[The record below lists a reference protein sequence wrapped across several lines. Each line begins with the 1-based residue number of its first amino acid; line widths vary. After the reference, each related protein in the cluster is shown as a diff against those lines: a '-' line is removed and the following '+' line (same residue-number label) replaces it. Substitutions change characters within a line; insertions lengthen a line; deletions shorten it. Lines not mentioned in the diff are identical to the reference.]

1 MFILKTIMVLFA
13 LTIMGS
19 LFAFGHGDIAF
30 GLIMATAPIA
40 MEQKDFDALVDKLGE
55 KAFEKINS
63 LVSDAE
69 KGNKE
74 ALTELKRRVDEVSK
88 IDDKPIQVFMKNLQE
103 HANNLEK
110 QLKESKEYEAKGM
123 TIEDQWVKQLTPVHD
138 QLKKAAERKT
148 RDVFDMDLKAAINMS
163 VTDSVGSGVI
173 QPLFLPGITGI
184 AKARPA
190 LWELLNK
197 IPWMRDRVYY
207 NQIESETGDPSFRKE
222 AAASLAGSLATDAKY
237 AQRSYKIEN
246 KEMKLEKIGV
256 HTKITEEMVENIPD
270 FVSWIQQELV
280 RDVLLTLNSK
290 LYTGTGTAPEFKGL
304 QHSDFYTAAAVP
316 GGYTLPS
323 GVTPNEAQALRAIV
337 TQMINGYFN
346 PTAILMNPTDTMKLD
361 LAVDKNGT
369 PIIHPFAG
377 RDNSA
382 IKGVP
387 IFEMPDIAEGKF
399 HIIDGSRIAL
409 YIQRALNIR
418 IFDQVDDDPLYDRKT
433 IVVSV
438 KCAPLVKAN
447 EVASNIYGDLST
459 VIAALTANE
468 S

>member
-1 MFILKTIMVLFA
+1 MSKVE
-13 LTIMGS
+13 
-19 LFAFGHGDIAF
+19 
-30 GLIMATAPIA
+30 

-74 ALTELKRRVDEVSK
+74 ALTELKSRVDEVSK
-88 IDDKPIQVFMKNLQE
+88 VGDKSIVEFVKTIQD
-103 HANNLEK
+103 HTNNLEK
-110 QLKESKEYEAKGM
+110 QLKESQEYSAKGM
-123 TIEDQWVKQLTPVHD
+123 SVHQQFVKQLESK
-138 QLKKAAERKT
+138 QNELKGAMSKGSHL
-148 RDVFDMDLKAAINMS
+148 DIDLKSAIDMS

-173 QPLFLPGITGI
+173 EPLYIPGITPI

-197 IPWMRDRVYY
+197 IPWMRERVYY
-207 NQIESETGDPSFRKE
+207 NQIESETGDPAFKKE
-222 AAASLAGSLATDAKY
+222 AADSLGNAAAIK
-237 AQRSYKIEN
+237 AAAMFPKRSYKIEN

-256 HTKITEEMVENIPD
+256 HSKITMEMIENIPD
-270 FVSWIQQELV
+270 FVSWIQQELL
-280 RDVLLTLNSK
+280 RDVLLTLNTK

-304 QHSDFYTAAAVP
+304 QHADYRTTAAVP
-316 GGYTLPS
+316 GDFKLPS
-323 GVTPNEAQALRAIV
+323 GVTPNESQALRAII

-346 PTAILMNPTDTMKLD
+346 PTAILLNPTDAMKLD

-369 PIIHPFAG
+369 PIIHPFSG
-377 RDNSA
+377 RDNTS

-387 IFEMPDIAEGKF
+387 IFEMPQLAAGKF

-409 YIQRALNIR
+409 YIQRGLNLR
-418 IFDQVDDDPLYDRKT
+418 IWDQNEDDPLYDRKT
-433 IVVSV
+433 LTASI

-447 EVASNIYGDLST
+447 EKAANIYGDLSD
-459 VIAALTANE
+459 VITALTA
-468 S
+468 SAS